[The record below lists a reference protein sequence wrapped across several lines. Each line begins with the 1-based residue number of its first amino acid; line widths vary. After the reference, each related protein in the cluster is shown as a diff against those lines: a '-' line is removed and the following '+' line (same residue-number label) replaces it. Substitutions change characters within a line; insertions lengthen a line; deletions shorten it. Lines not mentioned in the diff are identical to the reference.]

1 MSERR
6 HKSPSK
12 TGLSATVS
20 RSPMNTTSSSSNSVK
35 KSTITTGLERPP
47 LRPTTTTTNHT
58 SSNRENNNNVGKN
71 TALMIPS
78 NDSGYLSDVR
88 SEQSNLPSEV
98 SEDFYSSTKM
108 LEQHFRDKYKYLK
121 EIYEQRVLQLSEVI
135 NHTCEQFL
143 TDEILLEMRSDKAS
157 SSFIP
162 SHLGEIIHKHL
173 EHDREAF
180 VHKLVA
186 QMSSMKVEL
195 LQCQEAVLQR
205 NKTIASMES
214 DVTRGRKMEVAHESS
229 SKRLGDTKRQ
239 LDDLMIRYHDTT
251 YEHAQILTSILSLPP
266 SNPLSYT
273 LQPTHV
279 LTLN

>member
-1 MSERR
+1 MMSERR
-6 HKSPSK
+6 INKSPGRTTNNS
-12 TGLSATVS
+12 GSVVS
-20 RSPMNTTSSSSNSVK
+20 RSPMNTNSSSSVK
-35 KSTITTGLERPP
+35 KTVSGSERPP
-47 LRPTTTTTNHT
+47 LRPTNTTNHANN
-58 SSNRENNNNVGKN
+58 NRENNNIGGKN
-71 TALMIPS
+71 TTSALVPS
-78 NDSGYLSDVR
+78 DSSGYLSDVQ
-88 SEQSNLPSEV
+88 SQQSNLPSEV

-108 LEQHFRDKYKYLK
+108 LQQHFRDKYKYLK

-143 TDEILLEMRSDKAS
+143 TDEILVEMRSDKAS

-186 QMSSMKVEL
+186 QLSSMKVEL

-214 DVTRGRKMEVAHESS
+214 DVTRGRKMEAAHESS
-229 SKRLGDTKRQ
+229 SKRLNDTKRQ
-239 LDDLMIRYHDTT
+239 LDELMIRYNDINMRKCSHPDL
-251 YEHAQILTSILSLPP
+251 YL
-266 SNPLSYT
+266 NF
-273 LQPTHV
+273 
-279 LTLN
+279 TLNILFFPST